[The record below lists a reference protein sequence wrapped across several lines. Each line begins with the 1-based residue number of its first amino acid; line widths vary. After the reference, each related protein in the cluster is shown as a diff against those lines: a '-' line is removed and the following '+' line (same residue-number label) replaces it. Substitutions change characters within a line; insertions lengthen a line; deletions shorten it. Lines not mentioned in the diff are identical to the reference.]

1 MTLWTDLDAFASR
14 TGTRRNLD
22 ALRAAGWGLFVAAAG
37 VHRNEGMRFKIDNS
51 AFSVWR
57 GVLTQADAIA
67 RFERLL
73 ASHGRDPLCEG
84 IIAPDIVNG
93 GMVSWALSLSR
104 LDSLLEYGPR
114 VYLPVQPGIAPSTV
128 APMLGERVGVFVGG
142 SSEWKEATA
151 RAWADL
157 ARDRGAKCHV
167 GRVNSLRRL
176 LIVKA
181 AGAHSFDGS
190 GPSRFAKALEEMQA
204 ARAVAA
210 QVGLVLLVAVDVFFE
225 ADGQVWSLR
234 VQVADAAPLEA
245 ILLAALDHDLGA
257 DDAFEVQTDAG
268 IWSREDGPGWS
279 FLTWEQLEET

>member
-1 MTLWTDLDAFASR
+1 MIVTDLDAFASR
-14 TGTRRNLD
+14 TGTKRNLD
-22 ALRAAGWGLFVAAAG
+22 ALRAARWGLFVTAAG
-37 VHRNEGMRFKIDNS
+37 VHRNEGMRFMIDNS

-57 GVLTQADAIA
+57 EVLSQADALA
-67 RFERLL
+67 RFEALL
-73 ASHGRDPLCEG
+73 EKLGRDPLCEG

-93 GMVSWALSLSR
+93 GMASWSLSMSWIDHL
-104 LDSLLEYGPR
+104 LDYGPR

-128 APMLGERVGVFVGG
+128 APLLGARVGVFVGG

-157 ARDRGAKCHV
+157 AREHGARCHV

-190 GPSRFAKALEEMQA
+190 GPSRFAKALEEMEA

-210 QVGLVLLVAVDVFFE
+210 QVGLVLLVAADLFFE
-225 ADGQVWSLR
+225 QEGQVWSLR
-234 VQVADAAPLEA
+234 IMVADAAPLEA
-245 ILLAALDHDLGA
+245 ILLAALDHDVGA
-257 DDAFEVQTDAG
+257 GDSFEVQTDAG
-268 IWSREDGPGWS
+268 IWTREDTPGWS
-279 FLTWEQLEET
+279 FTRWEQLEVAG

>member
-14 TGTRRNLD
+14 TGTRRNLA
-22 ALRAAGWGLFVAAAG
+22 ALAAAGWGLFVAAAG

-57 GVLTQADAIA
+57 GVLSQDEAIA
-67 RFERLL
+67 RFESLL
-73 ASHGRDPLCEG
+73 DKLGRDPLCEG

-93 GMVSWALSLSR
+93 GMASWALSMSWLDR
-104 LDSLLEYGPR
+104 LLDYGPR

-128 APMLGERVGVFVGG
+128 AGQLGERVGVFVGG

-151 RAWADL
+151 RTWADL
-157 ARDRGAKCHV
+157 AREHGARCHV

-190 GPSRFAKALEEMQA
+190 GPSRFAKALEEMEA

-210 QVGLVLLVAVDVFFE
+210 QIGLVLLVAVDLFFE
-225 ADGQVWSLR
+225 VGGEVWSLR
-234 VQVADAAPLEA
+234 LRVADAAPLEA
-245 ILLAALDHDLGA
+245 ILLAALDHDLA
-257 DDAFEVQTDAG
+257 AVDAFEVQTDAG
-268 IWSREDGPGWS
+268 IWSREGRPGWT